1 MITISVLD
9 KNGRKAESMDLPEE
23 IFGGSINTDVL
34 HQAVVMYQASLR
46 QGTLSTKG
54 RNDVSGGGKKPFR
67 QKGTGQARAGSTRSP
82 LWKGGGVIFGP
93 LPRDFGYTIP
103 RKVRKAALRESLK
116 AKCQDNDLLCVA
128 DIKDSFSKTKEFAKF
143 LSGLSLSGKVLAL
156 LDGSHESIPRVSR
169 NIPRFSLKRSQ
180 DVTAYDIL
188 RSKKLLV
195 SKTAFQSLLV
205 RIKNGSTEE

>member
-1 MITISVLD
+1 
-9 KNGRKAESMDLPEE
+9 MDLPEE
-23 IFGGSINTDVL
+23 IFGGSINTSVL
-34 HQAVVMYQASLR
+34 HQAIVMYQAALR
-46 QGTLSTKG
+46 QGNISTKG

-143 LSGLSLSGKVLAL
+143 LNGLSLSGKVLAL